1 MLAKIQSSRSCIMV
15 LGVICRE
22 RNDGLY
28 SALAYLLFKL
38 FEECLLSL
46 GTSIFMSAAVFFA
59 VKLQGNWLLFWF
71 AFYLTTCTG
80 IGKAP
85 RSCPSLHG

>member
-1 MLAKIQSSRSCIMV
+1 
-15 LGVICRE
+15 VIGRE

-38 FEECLLSL
+38 SEECLLSL

-80 IGKAP
+80 IGNT
-85 RSCPSLHG
+85 LM

>member
-1 MLAKIQSSRSCIMV
+1 MHMLTMVQCNCSSMQDFD
-15 LGVICRE
+15 VIGRE

-38 FEECLLSL
+38 SEECLLSL

-80 IGKAP
+80 IGNT
-85 RSCPSLHG
+85 LM